1 MAIDYE
7 AVLVTSPFYQD
18 KPNLNLDLKRYK
30 QKGILY
36 KKRCK

>member
-18 KPNLNLDLKRYK
+18 KPNLNLELKRYK
-30 QKGILY
+30 QKWIFAQKAL
-36 KKRCK
+36 